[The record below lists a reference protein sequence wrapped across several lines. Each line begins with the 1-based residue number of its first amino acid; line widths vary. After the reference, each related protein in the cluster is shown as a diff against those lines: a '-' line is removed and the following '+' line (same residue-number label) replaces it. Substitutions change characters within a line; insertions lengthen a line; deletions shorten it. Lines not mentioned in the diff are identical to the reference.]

1 MYLWLK
7 LVHVLAVVMFVGNI
21 VTGVFWHKHA
31 QKTRDA
37 RLLAHTMDGVIRSDR
52 LFTMPGV
59 LVILAS
65 GILAAI
71 QGGYPML
78 GTPWILWTIVLFA
91 VSGLV
96 FMLRL
101 GPLQRAMY
109 KHSQAGAAS
118 RVFDYVAY
126 HRMARRWDFWGA
138 VATLTPIA
146 GLGLM
151 VLKPAL

>member
-1 MYLWLK
+1 
-7 LVHVLAVVMFVGNI
+7 
-21 VTGVFWHKHA
+21 
-31 QKTRDA
+31 
-37 RLLAHTMDGVIRSDR
+37 
-52 LFTMPGV
+52 
-59 LVILAS
+59 
-65 GILAAI
+65 
-71 QGGYPML
+71 
-78 GTPWILWTIVLFA
+78 VLFA

-118 RVFDYVAY
+118 GVFDYVAY
-126 HRMARRWDFWGA
+126 HRMARRRDFWGA